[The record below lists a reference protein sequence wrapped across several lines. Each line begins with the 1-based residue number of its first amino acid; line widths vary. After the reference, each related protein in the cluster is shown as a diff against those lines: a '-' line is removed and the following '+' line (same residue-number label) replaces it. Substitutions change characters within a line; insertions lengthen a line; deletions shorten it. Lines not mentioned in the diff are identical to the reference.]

1 MIGNLY
7 PKTTCKR
14 GTEPSTL
21 RNMYFTSSGLES
33 NSSSKSSKNV
43 VNGPV
48 YHPSTYSLAWQAPYV
63 EKTNVAVTMF
73 LAVATGWFWFWNYH
87 ELSVIRSQ
95 RMSFRIVHMI
105 QLLSSTT
112 AWYERQNY
120 GKSEPPHYY
129 NTSTR
134 QVIWIKLHFYK
145 FVPGSETL
153 PGLHWMGHPATCCN
167 MMGMMLHW
175 PAMYE
180 RHSEALS
187 LSLCLNSAVGCD
199 GCHHALMSSFAL
211 HCPTLSYIALHYP
224 TALHVCQWLLI
235 FVVSQEISSLLA
247 LPCMTLTELSH

>member
-1 MIGNLY
+1 MVWSQTRLQNLQKMLWMALSITRAHT
-7 PKTTCKR
+7 PWPGRLLLWKK
-14 GTEPSTL
+14 L
-21 RNMYFTSSGLES
+21 MWL
-33 NSSSKSSKNV
+33 
-43 VNGPV
+43 
-48 YHPSTYSLAWQAPYV
+48 WQCSWLWPLDDSDS
-63 EKTNVAVTMF
+63 EITM
-73 LAVATGWFWFWNYH
+73 N

-95 RMSFRIVHMI
+95 RMSFRIVHMM
-105 QLLSSTT
+105 QLFSSTT
-112 AWYERQNY
+112 AWYERQNH

-187 LSLCLNSAVGCD
+187 LSV
-199 GCHHALMSSFAL
+199 
-211 HCPTLSYIALHYP
+211 
-224 TALHVCQWLLI
+224 
-235 FVVSQEISSLLA
+235 
-247 LPCMTLTELSH
+247 